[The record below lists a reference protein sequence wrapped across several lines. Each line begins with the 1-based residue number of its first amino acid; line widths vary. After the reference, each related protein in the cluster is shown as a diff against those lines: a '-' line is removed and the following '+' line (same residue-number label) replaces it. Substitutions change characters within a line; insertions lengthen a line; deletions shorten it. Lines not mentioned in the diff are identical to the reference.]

1 MFSLLYGFYT
11 YATTKV
17 EIRSLLVGIERSG
30 KTTLLE
36 QIKALH
42 GTPSQTL
49 SSITSTIGMNLGK
62 ISSQSVDAVFWDLGG
77 SMRGIWEQYYSS
89 ADAIIFVVDASDKS
103 RFGEAASTLELVLL
117 RIEELGTSVPVF
129 IFANK
134 ADKSGAARLGEV
146 IDAVCRP
153 AGLFPSEQDNSG
165 INATSNSSSSLSNK
179 SDHCSI
185 QLQQSFSLL
194 PGQRQTRPPATP
206 ILKRECKLLQVS
218 AVTLEGLSE
227 AVNCAVA
234 SAKIFSLTRL

>member
-11 YATTKV
+11 YATSRT

-49 SSITSTIGMNLGK
+49 SSITPTIGMNLGK
-62 ISSQSVDAVFWDLGG
+62 VSTQAVDAVFWDLGG

-89 ADAIIFVVDASDKS
+89 ADAIIFIVDASDRS

-117 RIEELGTSVPVF
+117 RIEELGASVPVF

-134 ADKSGAARLGEV
+134 SDKSGSARLPEV
-146 IDAVCRP
+146 LDSVCRP
-153 AGLFPSEQDNSG
+153 AGLVVSELNDTAGSLPSL
-165 INATSNSSSSLSNK
+165 LSK
-179 SDHCSI
+179 SDQINSI
-185 QLQQSFSLL
+185 PLQQVYSLL
-194 PGQRQTRPPATP
+194 PGQRQVRTATS
-206 ILKRECKLLQVS
+206 ILKRECKLFQVS

-227 AVNCAVA
+227 AVSFAV
-234 SAKIFSLTRL
+234 SAAKKFSFAKQ